1 MREGMQSIP
10 SRCFFRHIK
19 SAAADAAAHNEMKP
33 VPLLGWQ
40 GGESLHEKVLWEKEQ
55 MTERYEKSPADWL
68 GFWNGAQSI
77 PTWCR

>member
-1 MREGMQSIP
+1 MHSLPLLFPPHEKRRSRRCGVQSMRW
-10 SRCFFRHIK
+10 C
-19 SAAADAAAHNEMKP
+19 DEMNP
-33 VPLLGWQ
+33 APLLGWQ

-55 MTERYEKSPADWL
+55 MTERYKKSPAVWL